1 MIYLNVHFLATAGG
15 SGLGGGRI
23 FPDFFDA
30 LIGFL
35 DAFWK
40 WFIGLLN
47 AVSYV
52 IELCFDSLAI
62 SAMFSGLLPSFLSSC
77 VIIVLV
83 VSIVKLIFGR

>member
-1 MIYLNVHFLATAGG
+1 MDLFFLASAGG

-23 FPDFFDA
+23 FPDFFDS

-40 WFIGLLN
+40 WFIGFLN
-47 AVSYV
+47 AISYV

-62 SAMFSGLLPSFLSSC
+62 SAMFSGLLPSILSSC